1 MRTILLIMIGLSSL
15 SMAQEV
21 PRFTKANGVVTDSKT
36 TLEWQDDYSDNGN
49 NIKSATWTDAIDYCE
64 SLSLNGQSDWRL
76 PNKNELLSI
85 VDYGTF
91 NPAISSV
98 FEMTPTS
105 NQSWLSYYWSST
117 AYARDPYRAWYVGF
131 YYGKTSYHF
140 HSYPYPNVRCVRA
153 GQ

>member
-49 NIKSATWTDAIDYCE
+49 NIKSGIWIDAIDYCE
-64 SLSLNGQSDWRL
+64 SLSLNGHSDWRL

-98 FEMTPTS
+98 FEMTT
-105 NQSWLSYYWSST
+105 SYYCWSST
-117 AYARDPYRAWYVGF
+117 TTSASYTNYAWYVYF
-131 YYGKTSYHF
+131 YGGGTNFDYKSHNGD
-140 HSYPYPNVRCVRA
+140 VRCVRA